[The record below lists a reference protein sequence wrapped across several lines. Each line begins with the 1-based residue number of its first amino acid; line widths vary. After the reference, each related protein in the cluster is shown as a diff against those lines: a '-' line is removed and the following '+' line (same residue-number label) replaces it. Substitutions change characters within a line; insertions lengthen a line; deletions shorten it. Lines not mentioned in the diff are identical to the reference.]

1 VNRGTIACVLCIAAV
16 LVALAFSPEVRA
28 QQYSLESVLVGKWRQ
43 QYSGLITDTVFTAGH
58 EFVAE
63 TVQPGSA
70 YRVYISGTWEIRNSN
85 QLWQHNLRVSPS
97 NLQVQE
103 WEGTE
108 IAVIDANHL
117 RTGSGGDLFRVP

>member
-1 VNRGTIACVLCIAAV
+1 MFCVSRPCWSPSRSV
-16 LVALAFSPEVRA
+16 PRFALSNTASSPCLSANGASNTR
-28 QQYSLESVLVGKWRQ
+28 
-43 QYSGLITDTVFTAGH
+43 GLITDTVFTAGH